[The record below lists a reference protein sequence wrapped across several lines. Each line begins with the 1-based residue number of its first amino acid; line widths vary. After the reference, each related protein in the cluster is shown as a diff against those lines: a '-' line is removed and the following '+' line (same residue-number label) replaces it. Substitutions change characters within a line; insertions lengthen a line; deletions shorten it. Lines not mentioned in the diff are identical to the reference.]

1 MCNIYM
7 GVKRRERS
15 DIMKICLAMVYNGN
29 PFEALGIEALATYVQ
44 NFGYD
49 VDLKMINS
57 SKIKNS
63 DILQLFKE
71 SYSFVGFSVSYS
83 NINDTYQLCKII
95 KENQNSK
102 IFVGSQYATLN
113 AKEILKDCEY
123 IDFVIC
129 GEGELVLKNIL
140 DNYKIHTNINFIG
153 QLDGVL
159 TREKNEYS
167 IVTIDKNLFI
177 PIKHT
182 LLGEKIFQN
191 VLMAR
196 IYSSRG
202 CCANC
207 SFCTHNCYNTSK
219 TWRGRSVKEVFDEMV
234 DVHQKYGISVFMFN
248 DSSIE
253 DPGFLGKARLE
264 ELCEHMLKYEDEL
277 YVFCYI
283 RAETFSEKDGQL
295 LEKMHSAGIVSLFV
309 GIESAN
315 EKDLKLYNKIANVQQ
330 NEQAMQLF
338 KNKGFRIMPGFIMFN
353 PLSDTDTLYSNFM
366 FCKKHELYLSC
377 YYESQLAI
385 FKGAKIES
393 HIREKIY

>member
-1 MCNIYM
+1 M
-7 GVKRRERS
+7 
-15 DIMKICLAMVYNGN
+15 
-29 PFEALGIEALATYVQ
+29 
-44 NFGYD
+44 
-49 VDLKMINS
+49 
-57 SKIKNS
+57 
-63 DILQLFKE
+63 
-71 SYSFVGFSVSYS
+71 
-83 NINDTYQLCKII
+83 
-95 KENQNSK
+95 
-102 IFVGSQYATLN
+102 
-113 AKEILKDCEY
+113 
-123 IDFVIC
+123 
-129 GEGELVLKNIL
+129 
-140 DNYKIHTNINFIG
+140 
-153 QLDGVL
+153 
-159 TREKNEYS
+159 TREKNECS
-167 IVTIDKNLFI
+167 IVTIDENLFI

-338 KNKGFRIMPGFIMFN
+338 KNKGFRIMPAFIMFN